1 MGLKDLIASKSSLA
15 EDVIEE
21 IVSEHVRYDT
31 DHKAVF
37 LTPEGHELSGK
48 SKVLV
53 YLVALQ
59 GWPFVLDDV
68 VPMDAKPGEIEKHTG
83 IPGGSLRPHLK
94 ELKDR
99 RIIIEKGGR
108 YSVLSAAL
116 QSIKKELGSAP
127 PASDTRSKPKKRK
140 ARSKPFI
147 EAEETSEIAEADS
160 SAKKKTGRK
169 SASKGMWRSASLR
182 GSTKATSM
190 TGRHC
195 QTFRNASTRKR
206 LWYLRQACRSICWA
220 LFALVALSVRS
231 TISAAKRCGPIRR
244 RSNNDLAD
252 CPLLQSH

>member
-59 GWPFVLDDV
+59 GWRFVIDDM
-68 VPMDAKPGEIEKHTG
+68 VPMDPKPGEIEEHTG
-83 IPGGSLRPHLK
+83 ISGGTLRPLLK

-108 YSVLSAAL
+108 YSVSSAAL
-116 QSIKKELGSAP
+116 PSIKKELGSMP
-127 PASDTRSKPKKRK
+127 SASAIRSKSKKRK
-140 ARSKPFI
+140 ASTKPDI
-147 EAEETSEIAEADS
+147 EAEETSEVGEAGS
-160 SAKKKTGRK
+160 SAKKKATRK
-169 SASKGMWRSASLR
+169 SASTANVAERFTSWIDQGYFNDWKTLSDVQKRFHKEAIMVPQ
-182 GSTKATSM
+182 TSM
-190 TGRHC
+190 PNYLLGAVRAGRLEREKHDV
-195 QTFRNASTRKR
+195 NGKMV
-206 LWYLRQACRSICWA
+206 WA
-220 LFALVALSVRS
+220 YKK
-231 TISAAKRCGPIRR
+231 AK
-244 RSNNDLAD
+244 
-252 CPLLQSH
+252 